1 MVYLWSILKM
11 MLLLNIGYMLKSIV
25 AVPPHISLSSTPLVI
40 YITSLMPQP
49 SIPFC
54 HSTQCHSHKFS
65 HSVINLFFSYD
76 SLFQRSPIKPLFEL
90 SENSNNSSLFLHN
103 IFKHSSSV
111 YGLYFLPKKKQTIL
125 NFFNEYKRATFI
137 TDSE

>member
-1 MVYLWSILKM
+1 M

-54 HSTQCHSHKFS
+54 HSTKISSIFGTVEYLTYIDVETTHVSQK
-65 HSVINLFFSYD
+65 VIDCRETCEIVDIFFVNHG
-76 SLFQRSPIKPLFEL
+76 KG
-90 SENSNNSSLFLHN
+90 N
-103 IFKHSSSV
+103 I
-111 YGLYFLPKKKQTIL
+111 
-125 NFFNEYKRATFI
+125 
-137 TDSE
+137 